1 MKTIAIVARKGG
13 VGKTTTAAN
22 VAAIMAGWRVPGT
35 SSPARVLVLD
45 LDPQCHALRLLT
57 GDTTAA
63 AVAESAGGAGALIA
77 AALAGRASVADMAST
92 LAAVAVNPAGL
103 GAGVSIDLDIIGGGL
118 GQIAGVNVSPA
129 GWLAAVALLRQAVV
143 FAGYDWLVIDTPASG
158 ILQDFAALMAAGDG
172 LILVPVSASP
182 LGIAGAAQTAA
193 LGPAIGQAYGLGA
206 AHPVNFSA
214 WRFFGSAVDR
224 RLSISRQSIDAL
236 ADYFGVRW
244 IDTIVPARASVNRAA
259 AAGLPVV
266 VCEDA
271 GGDVAGAFGAL
282 AQNVLIDVLAGWSPA
297 RG

>member
-1 MKTIAIVARKGG
+1 MKTVSVIARKGG

-22 VAAIMAGWRVPGT
+22 VAAVMAGWRVPGT
-35 SSPARVLVLD
+35 SSPAKVLVLD

-57 GDTTAA
+57 GNTTAA

-77 AALAGRASVADMAST
+77 AAVAGRSSVVDMANM
-92 LAAVAVNPAGL
+92 LAALAVNPAGL
-103 GAGVSIDLDIIGGGL
+103 GAGVSIDLDMLGGGL
-118 GQIAGVNVSPA
+118 GQVAGVNVSA
-129 GWLAAVALLRQAVV
+129 AWWLAAATLLRQAIA

-158 ILQDFAALMAAGDG
+158 ILQDFAALLAAGDG
-172 LILVPVSASP
+172 LILSPVSASP

-224 RLSISRQSIDAL
+224 RLLISRESIDAL
-236 ADYFGVRW
+236 RDYFGVRW
-244 IDTIVPARASVNRAA
+244 IDTAIPMRASVNRAA

-266 VCEDA
+266 VCEDS
-271 GGDVAGAFGAL
+271 GGDVAAAYGAL
-282 AQNVLIDVLAGWSPA
+282 CQNVLIDVLAGWSPA